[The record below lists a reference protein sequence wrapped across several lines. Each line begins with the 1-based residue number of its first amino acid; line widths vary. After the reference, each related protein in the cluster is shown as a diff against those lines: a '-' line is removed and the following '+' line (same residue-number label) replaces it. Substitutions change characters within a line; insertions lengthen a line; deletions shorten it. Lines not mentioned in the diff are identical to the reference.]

1 MGVRIRAAMPEDAD
15 TIGALHVESWRWAY
29 RGKLPDDLLDG
40 LDPVERAA
48 GWRRILES
56 GEADV
61 IVTDDDE
68 ARLVGFASAA
78 TSRDDDAP
86 PGTGEVLTVYVVED
100 AVGTGAGRA
109 LLVGAQGLLR
119 ARGHT
124 RATLW
129 VLESNERARHFYE
142 RNGWRWDG
150 SRGTHQVQCANLPIV
165 RYATDLREVDSGGR

>member
-1 MGVRIRAAMPEDAD
+1 VSIKIRAARPGDAD
-15 TIGALHVESWRWAY
+15 AIGAVHVESWRWAY
-29 RGKLPDDLLDG
+29 RGQLPDDLLDG
-40 LDPVERAA
+40 LDPAERAA

-56 GEADV
+56 GEIDV
-61 IVTDDDE
+61 IVADDE

-129 VLESNERARHFYE
+129 VLESNERARRFYE

-150 SRGTHQVQCANLPIV
+150 SRGTHQVQCANMPVV
-165 RYATDLREVDSGGR
+165 RYAADLPGVVSDGR

>member
-1 MGVRIRAAMPEDAD
+1 MGVRIRAATPEDAD
-15 TIGALHVESWRWAY
+15 PIGAVHVESWRWAY
-29 RGKLPDDLLDG
+29 RGQLPDDLLDG

-48 GWRRILES
+48 GWRRS
-56 GEADV
+56 WSPAGRRDRGRA
-61 IVTDDDE
+61 TR
-68 ARLVGFASAA
+68 ARLVGFASTA

-129 VLESNERARHFYE
+129 VLESNERARRFYE
-142 RNGWRWDG
+142 RNGWTWDG
-150 SRGTHQVQCANLPIV
+150 SRGTHQVQCANMPIV
-165 RYATDLREVDSGGR
+165 RYATDLRGSGSGGR

>member
-1 MGVRIRAAMPEDAD
+1 MSITIRAATPGDAD
-15 TIGALHVESWRWAY
+15 AIGAVHVESWRWAY
-29 RGKLPDDLLDG
+29 RPQLPDDLLDG
-40 LDPVERAA
+40 LDPAERAA
-48 GWRRILES
+48 EWRRILES
-56 GEADV
+56 GEIDV
-61 IVTDDDE
+61 IVADDE
-68 ARLVGFASAA
+68 GRLVGFASAA
-78 TSRDDDAP
+78 TSRDDDAL

-129 VLESNERARHFYE
+129 VLESNERARRFYE

-150 SRGTHQVQCANLPIV
+150 SRGTHQVQCANMPVV
-165 RYATDLREVDSGGR
+165 RYAIDLRGVVSGGR

>member
-1 MGVRIRAAMPEDAD
+1 MGVRIRVATPEDAD
-15 TIGALHVESWRWAY
+15 AIGAVHVEGWRWAY
-29 RGKLPDDLLDG
+29 RGQLPDALLDA
-40 LDPVERAA
+40 LDPAGRAA

-56 GEADV
+56 GSTDV
-61 IVTDDDE
+61 IVAEDE
-68 ARLVGFASAA
+68 SGVVGFASAA

-109 LLVGAQGLLR
+109 LFAGAQRLLQ

-129 VLESNERARHFYE
+129 VLESNERARRFYE
-142 RNGWRWDG
+142 RNGWTWDG
-150 SRGTHQVQCANLPIV
+150 SRGTHQVECANMPIV
-165 RYATDLREVDSGGR
+165 RYAADL